1 MGDSVRAHKELTG
14 GWAKAAQLP
23 QPDLSGLA
31 IKDGHLKRALLGQDF
46 LVVDGAMGT
55 QLQERGLADAGQI
68 PELLNF
74 SHPDD
79 IAAIHKAYVDAGAE
93 VITTNTF
100 GANRL
105 KLEGAASVEEVYR
118 AAAECAR
125 AAGAPYIAGDV
136 GPTGALLEPMGT
148 MSFEEA
154 YDLFAE
160 QVRAVAAAGCDVV
173 LIETMADLREAKA
186 ALLAAQENCDL
197 PVFATMTFGEDGR
210 TFLGTSPEVA
220 AEVLSSM
227 GAHAVGLNC
236 SLGPAELLGAAQD
249 MARRSRC
256 PLMVQPNAGLP
267 RVQDGVTVFDVSSE
281 DFAAAMEGKRLGLC
295 QKSLFAVPNHL
306 TEQWAS
312 EFLRLY
318 PSANILVA
326 TKKDFE
332 TRNRKKFCARIAT
345 GDYDAV
351 IIGHSQFERIPVS
364 KERQER
370 LLQEQIWEIE
380 DGISELKASRAERFT
395 IKELERTKKNLEAKL
410 QKLHDAARKDDVVTF
425 EQLGVDRLYVDEAH
439 SFKNLFLYTKMRNV
453 AGLSTT
459 DAQKSSDM
467 LLKCRYID
475 ELTHGK
481 GVTFATGTPISNSM
495 TELYTM
501 MRYLQ
506 HDMLKRNSL
515 THFDCWASA
524 FGETT
529 TAIELA
535 PEGTGYRARTRF
547 AKFFNLP
554 ELMNLFREAADIK
567 TSDQLNLP
575 TPTPVYHN
583 EVSQPTPLQKQ
594 MVQELSER
602 AAKVHAGI
610 VDASTDNM
618 LKITS
623 DGRKLGLD
631 QRIINP
637 DLPDDPSSKVNLC
650 VDNIHRIWQDG
661 QAEKLTQLVFCDLST
676 PKGKAAQ
683 SGRIAAKGTDSPEL
697 HALEAAIDAET
708 EPEEPPFTIYDD
720 IREKLVARGIPREQI
735 AFIHEANTETRKKE
749 LFAKVR
755 SGQVRVLMGSTFKM
769 GAGMNVQDRLV
780 ALHDLDCPWRPG
792 DLEQRSGRIIRQ
804 GNRNKEVHI
813 YRYVTEST
821 FDAYLW
827 QTVENKQKFI
837 SQIMT
842 SKSPVRSC
850 EDVDETAL
858 SYAEIKALCAGD
870 ERIKE
875 KMDLDVDVAR
885 LKLMKA
891 SHQSQQFRLE
901 DNLLRHFPEQIRQN
915 ESFVEGFTAD
925 MQTLAGHPHPVDG
938 FAGMEVKG
946 DLLTDKDNAGA
957 AILEAFKDAKG
968 MEPVPIGSYRGFA
981 MSLTVEDFGRD
992 FILTLKGKM
1001 NHRVTLGKDARG
1013 NLTRIDN
1020 ALNAMPD
1027 RLQNVRNTLD
1037 ALTAQMETA
1046 KAELGKPFPQEDE
1059 LRTKSARL
1067 AELNAELNID
1077 DRTPMEQMAEDA
1089 PAVQSAKAERPSVLA
1104 KLKAPLSQ
1112 PCAEDKIRHRG
1123 KEER

>member
-1 MGDSVRAHKELTG
+1 MVKPNLNATAKERVKGMAELRDCVHRLIDLQMWESDDVSIRAEQQKLNRLYDRFTEKYGLINSRGNALAFADDSSYYLLCSLEMLDDEDKTKLKGKADMFTKRTIRQRQSVTSVDTAAEALALSIGEKARVDMAYMSQLTG
-14 GWAKAAQLP
+14 KSEDDIIDELNGVIFLDPVYGDWQTADEYLSGNVRQKLREAENAAVDSPGYLPNVEALRAAQP
-23 QPDLSGLA
+23 KDLDASE
-31 IKDGHLKRALLGQDF
+31 IEVRLGATWID
-46 LVVDGAMGT
+46 
-55 QLQERGLADAGQI
+55 
-68 PELLNF
+68 
-74 SHPDD
+74 
-79 IAAIHKAYVDAGAE
+79 K
-93 VITTNTF
+93 
-100 GANRL
+100 
-105 KLEGAASVEEVYR
+105 K
-118 AAAECAR
+118 
-125 AAGAPYIAGDV
+125 YIQQFMFE
-136 GPTGALLEPMGT
+136 LLEPPL
-148 MSFEEA
+148 
-154 YDLFAE
+154 Y
-160 QVRAVAAAGCDVV
+160 
-173 LIETMADLREAKA
+173 
-186 ALLAAQENCDL
+186 
-197 PVFATMTFGEDGR
+197 
-210 TFLGTSPEVA
+210 
-220 AEVLSSM
+220 
-227 GAHAVGLNC
+227 
-236 SLGPAELLGAAQD
+236 
-249 MARRSRC
+249 ARRSLEVNYSEFTAEWNISGKNSIPYNDINARMTYGTDC
-256 PLMVQPNAGLP
+256 ANAYKILEDTLNLRDVRIYDTVRDADGKEKRVLNSKETTLAQQKQQAIKEAFRDWIWKDPDRRRELVQLYNERFNSTRPREYDGRHLIFPGMNPEITLREHQRNAIAHDLYGGNTLLAHE
-267 RVQDGVTVFDVSSE
+267 VGAGKTFE
-281 DFAAAMEGKRLGLC
+281 MIAAAMEGKRLGLC

-364 KERQER
+364 RERQER

-567 TSDQLNLP
+567 TADQLNLP
-575 TPTPVYHN
+575 TPTAVYHT
-583 EVSQPTPLQKQ
+583 EVTQPTALQQQ

-602 AAKVHAGI
+602 AAKVHSGA
-610 VDASTDNM
+610 VAPTEDNM

-631 QRIINP
+631 QRVINP

-650 VDNIHRIWQDG
+650 VNNIHRIWQDG

-683 SGRIAAKGTDSPEL
+683 SGRIAAKGTDRPEL

-720 IREKLVARGIPREQI
+720 IREKLIARGIPREQI
-735 AFIHEANTETRKKE
+735 AFIHEANTEVRKKE

-850 EDVDETAL
+850 EDT
-858 SYAEIKALCAGD
+858 
-870 ERIKE
+870 
-875 KMDLDVDVAR
+875 
-885 LKLMKA
+885 
-891 SHQSQQFRLE
+891 
-901 DNLLRHFPEQIRQN
+901 
-915 ESFVEGFTAD
+915 
-925 MQTLAGHPHPVDG
+925 
-938 FAGMEVKG
+938 
-946 DLLTDKDNAGA
+946 
-957 AILEAFKDAKG
+957 
-968 MEPVPIGSYRGFA
+968 
-981 MSLTVEDFGRD
+981 
-992 FILTLKGKM
+992 
-1001 NHRVTLGKDARG
+1001 
-1013 NLTRIDN
+1013 
-1020 ALNAMPD
+1020 
-1027 RLQNVRNTLD
+1027 
-1037 ALTAQMETA
+1037 
-1046 KAELGKPFPQEDE
+1046 
-1059 LRTKSARL
+1059 
-1067 AELNAELNID
+1067 
-1077 DRTPMEQMAEDA
+1077 
-1089 PAVQSAKAERPSVLA
+1089 RPS
-1104 KLKAPLSQ
+1104 PDGRS
-1112 PCAEDKIRHRG
+1112 G
-1123 KEER
+1123 TT